1 MIQVKK
7 LYKCQK
13 AIIIKKEREKDNN
26 RDVNFS
32 LNKNDMTEAMRRLS
46 SVGFK
51 LYMYCAS
58 NTENYIFGLSKV
70 DVMQTT
76 GMGDG
81 SYSTAVNDLIKQGY
95 FVYTHD
101 EAVDPSG
108 ITAPLYEFHSRPLAN
123 FA

>member
-70 DVMQTT
+70 FWR
-76 GMGDG
+76 
-81 SYSTAVNDLIKQGY
+81 YLLI
-95 FVYTHD
+95 T
-101 EAVDPSG
+101 
-108 ITAPLYEFHSRPLAN
+108 SRKISFD
-123 FA
+123 FAWINIF